1 MLGFLQPLLYLQITP
16 DQVSIRHLHLGTTH
30 LEAAELALGAGAS
43 HVTVWTGRWRAGR
56 ALSNCAGLGRIK
68 NLVAQLPATLPAVN
82 HLATRTA
89 GSVVAGAQPQLNPP
103 S

>member
-56 ALSNCAGLGRIK
+56 ALSVCDGFR
-68 NLVAQLPATLPAVN
+68 
-82 HLATRTA
+82 RTKKIWWL
-89 GSVVAGAQPQLNPP
+89 SYPRPCPP
-103 S
+103 